1 MFKRFY
7 TTLIYLNSFDLST
20 QCRKTGVKSLIFLLP
35 TCSYYNHIKKLP
47 QIINISQQKFSR
59 ENSSNISYF
68 MGIYKKFSKL
78 LINVIQNNMR

>member
-1 MFKRFY
+1 MYK
-7 TTLIYLNSFDLST
+7 NWSF
-20 QCRKTGVKSLIFLLP
+20 SL
-35 TCSYYNHIKKLP
+35 TCSCYNHIKKLP
-47 QIINISQQKFSR
+47 QIINISQQNFSR